1 MHGSHDGFEDRPG
14 RVVGVKAPDNHPQ
27 HVRLASTMATQHSM
41 HLPITPGRLPNSPA
55 TAPPIPRMPVGI
67 LPRAAAADIVPHAG
81 GPGENESARYRAL
94 LSFAS
99 PARSTACASLY
110 RVAMPGPLPVTL
122 TLKRSATITEQV
134 P

>member
-14 RVVGVKAPDNHPQ
+14 RVAGLKAPDNRPQ
-27 HVRLASTMATQHSM
+27 HARLASTMATQHSM
-41 HLPITPGRLPNSPA
+41 HLPITFGRLPNSPA
-55 TAPPIPRMPVGI
+55 TAPPIPACRYAFCR
-67 LPRAAAADIVPHAG
+67 RAAAADIVPHAG
-81 GPGENESARYRAL
+81 GAGENESARYRAL